1 MAYLW
6 FLLFILSL
14 AGNGILIWYVRKLL
28 GQFNDGIE
36 NVSNLQEK
44 IDEYLIH
51 LQTVSNMETYYGDTT
66 IENLLK
72 HTTDLILSM
81 KETGNKFSIS
91 SIEGTENES

>member
-6 FLLFILSL
+6 FFLFILSL
-14 AGNGILIWYVRKLL
+14 VGNGILVWYVRKLL

-44 IDEYLIH
+44 VDEYLMH
-51 LQTVSNMETYYGDTT
+51 LETVASMETYYGDAT

-72 HTTDLILSM
+72 HTKDLTVSM

-91 SIEGTENES
+91 QTEGTENES

>member
-6 FLLFILSL
+6 FFLFILSL
-14 AGNGILIWYVRKLL
+14 VGNGILVWYARKLL

-44 IDEYLIH
+44 VDEYLMH
-51 LQTVSNMETYYGDTT
+51 LETVASMETYYGDAT

-72 HTTDLILSM
+72 HTKDLTVSM

-91 SIEGTENES
+91 QTEGTENES